1 MISNFSSPASTDPKN
16 DLLANGPPVPA
27 LRSAKPGAGGGGG
40 SGGGGAGSAHLLGA
54 GGSPIAA
61 VMGDMMEIQKRI
73 ASLAQVRPDIAALF
87 GPVIGQAR
95 DMMAGSLAD
104 LAQGGTGMPPQDAGM
119 PPPQMGGAP
128 PGAGPG
134 PGGGGG
140 PGGMPPPPPM

>member
-1 MISNFSSPASTDPKN
+1 MLNIGMSSTDPK
-16 DLLANGPPVPA
+16 DDPMRSGPPVPA
-27 LRSAKPGAGGGGG
+27 LRSAKPPPAAGG
-40 SGGGGAGSAHLLGA
+40 SNAAHLLGA
-54 GGSPIAA
+54 GGSPIAS

-87 GPVIGQAR
+87 APVIGQAR

-119 PPPQMGGAP
+119 PPPGQGGP
-128 PGAGPG
+128 

-140 PGGMPPPPPM
+140 PSMGMGGPPPPPPMR